1 MDALENKFGDMIKN
15 MIVKAIASKMIAT
28 RLEPLWAEIEN
39 MYNGNDS
46 AISTDEVSRLIAM
59 SKNISGLINEDMTAL
74 KPLLDSLNTLYDDSS
89 SKADKSTLQKGIS
102 SVTETTAGII
112 EGYMNSVRTEVVIHT
127 TLFKEMIMKGDIQM
141 TINSNQLL
149 VLRDSFQVQKSILN
163 LLSAWSASESGGR
176 GMRVY
181 LQN

>member
-1 MDALENKFGDMIKN
+1 MNSVRTEVVIHTTLFKEMIMKGDIQKTINSNQLLVLMDSFQVQKSILNLLSAWS
-15 MIVKAIASKMIAT
+15 AS
-28 RLEPLWAEIEN
+28 E
-39 MYNGNDS
+39 
-46 AISTDEVSRLIAM
+46 
-59 SKNISGLINEDMTAL
+59 SG
-74 KPLLDSLNTLYDDSS
+74 
-89 SKADKSTLQKGIS
+89 QKGIS

-112 EGYMNSVRTEVVIHT
+112 DGYMNSVRTEAVIHT